1 MSICWKSKLQH
12 MEKRW
17 LCWRLSSASTLQ
29 MVNIALFGWLTN
41 KFCFVVEWGNLNR
54 NHVIFGEPSDGF
66 SKALIMMSDWNCSWQ
81 RFWKYFGPDESNL
94 FSAILVWPWRGYF
107 RGGLNSPL
115 FSSLFHYPSLVFT
128 LFFIAL
134 SRLLGPVSLTCLGID
149 LFFQLGFYF

>member
-1 MSICWKSKLQH
+1 MTCQSHAFNFDELLYSWVFAEKVSCSIWRRGDCVGDCPLLPLC
-12 MEKRW
+12 RW
-17 LCWRLSSASTLQ
+17 WILPSLDD
-29 MVNIALFGWLTN
+29 LTN

-128 LFFIAL
+128 LFFL
-134 SRLLGPVSLTCLGID
+134 
-149 LFFQLGFYF
+149 